1 LASGLGE
8 CNSVATSLHEKYRS
22 LSMKNRIFKTISR
35 LFWDDCGAT
44 VIEYAVMASLISVA
58 VIASVGQIASQ
69 MKDSFN
75 SSGKAV
81 NQSLSP

>member
-1 LASGLGE
+1 
-8 CNSVATSLHEKYRS
+8 
-22 LSMKNRIFKTISR
+22 MKNRIFKTISR

-58 VIASVGQIASQ
+58 VIASVGQIASRV
-69 MKDSFN
+69 KDSFN
-75 SSGKAV
+75 TSGKAV

>member
-1 LASGLGE
+1 
-8 CNSVATSLHEKYRS
+8 
-22 LSMKNRIFKTISR
+22 MKNRIFKTNSR

-58 VIASVGQIASQ
+58 IIASVSQVASRV
-69 MKDSFN
+69 KDSFN
-75 SSGKAV
+75 TSGNAV